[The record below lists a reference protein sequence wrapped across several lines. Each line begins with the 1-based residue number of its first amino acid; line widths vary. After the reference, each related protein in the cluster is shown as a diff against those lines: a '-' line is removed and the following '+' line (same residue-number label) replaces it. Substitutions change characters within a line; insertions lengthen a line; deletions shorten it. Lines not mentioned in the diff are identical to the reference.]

1 MMDDELITT
10 KEAADFLGVSAAFL
24 QRDRTD
30 ETEIPYVKVGSRAI
44 RYKLSDLNSY
54 IDDRRYQG
62 SEDEDPGYDDE
73 GPELEDWD

>member
-10 KEAADFLGVSAAFL
+10 KEAAEFLGVSAAFL

-44 RYKLSDLNSY
+44 RYKISDLNNY
-54 IDDRRYQG
+54 IDDRRFQG
-62 SEDEDPGYDDE
+62 SEDSDQRYDDGDSDYE
-73 GPELEDWD
+73 EWD